1 MKGLILQGARM
12 LQEVKRRS
20 IMLQGLQSSS
30 AGGSEKGEC
39 TTAIGAIETEFKDTV
54 HRFVVDLREIIRLQH
69 IITEGDREQGFGGG
83 NNSGPCSLPSRHLG
97 AETGA
102 AAGAG
107 GVSMASSISHRS
119 PTPSELATAAVRT
132 YQPTTPDGQA
142 PKPEGVWQRACVG
155 VGETGEVRT
164 AQGTLAHGI
173 AARRLMSLG
182 QRASREVEHGGIDGA
197 AAAEA
202 RDASSQAAQPP
213 FTVHPYRKSRIVYGF
228 KVKEGAMKLKVELQ
242 QTEEE
247 EEEEGIAV
255 ESDDDDVQT
264 SEAGQQRSK
273 ADISD
278 EQFVSMMLDF
288 FGEME
293 QRKAAT
299 RNPRPVAS
307 TAAAA
312 PLQAA
317 VPSAAPAP
325 HAEAEPAA
333 GEPAVDVVAPALMRS
348 PPPPQEPCEE
358 GKEIKA
364 EPAASPTKQ
373 HQQQKHQQQQ
383 KQKADEGGKRRQGSK
398 MREGKWYMCML
409 S

>member
-102 AAGAG
+102 G

-132 YQPTTPDGQA
+132 YQPATPDGQA

-197 AAAEA
+197 AAAAAEA

-247 EEEEGIAV
+247 EEEGIAV
-255 ESDDDDVQT
+255 ESDDDDDVQT

-293 QRKAAT
+293 QRKAALAKTPPPAT

-307 TAAAA
+307 TTAAA
-312 PLQAA
+312 PFQAA

-333 GEPAVDVVAPALMRS
+333 GEPAVDAVAPALMRS

-358 GKEIKA
+358 GKAIKA
-364 EPAASPTKQ
+364 EPAASPIKQ
-373 HQQQKHQQQQ
+373 HHQQ
-383 KQKADEGGKRRQGSK
+383 QKADEGGKRRQGSK